1 MRFLVKNI
9 LPLFFAL
16 VATITLRAQAISL
29 PFLCGFEDSLEIAN
43 WTLNAGSDGVNCLDK
58 WMIGNTDYN
67 EGYNSL
73 YISCDSGM
81 TTNYGA
87 RPNLSIAYRTIE
99 IPSSLGGSRYSVDI
113 SFDYKCVGRDK
124 VSMLKFWFLPIAVIG
139 GESSLQASSS
149 RLADIPY
156 CLASITP
163 NATLLGEQNWNSWS
177 ITDNQRPQTL
187 LADTKYC
194 MVFIWQNSNT
204 DTAQLYPQA
213 AVIDNIQ
220 ITLSDCWKP
229 EEIKTESSCDTLW
242 VEWSGSN
249 EMYEFEYRP
258 SDKKNW
264 RGKTFTSNKNVV
276 IPNLSEGSYDVRVR
290 GLCRNSDGD
299 GWIESAWI
307 TKNGVICFCPERHC
321 IDYVTLDRPGVSCL
335 VGKATDPTKGRAILN
350 RTNLGTSG
358 AGPLDFGSN
367 NMRSRHTVNWKQGE
381 YDPRTGNR
389 LKTIPDGSFASV
401 RLGNWDVD
409 AQAEG
414 ITYEH
419 YVDTTEAYIILMKYA
434 VVLEAPGHG
443 PEEDPYFKLE
453 LIDEWGK
460 VISRKCGEFEFTPD
474 GNVKWSKHGNYV
486 WKDWTAIGLNLSEY
500 HGQTI
505 QIRLITQ
512 DCTRTAHGGYAY
524 FTLDCVDAVI
534 KSTGCG
540 DELEMEMEA
549 PDGFKYFWTKTEDR
563 ENAVSTERSIRV
575 PTNDTTTYYCRVDY
589 VDVDG
594 CGFELSTS
602 VLPRYPHA
610 EFEWEWVAKNCENKI
625 FLRNKS
631 CVYTRIDSVSVPTTE
646 PCEAFEW
653 VIDNGKTEYK
663 TETNDVSY
671 TVSNDGDTL
680 VVSLTA
686 YISDRACDS
695 SFSTTIIVPPIYA
708 HNDTLHEI
716 YCEGS
721 VRSFNKKTIAV
732 DGVYTEK
739 LQNCWECDSVTVLD
753 VKFLP
758 LPDDVYI
765 SDTICSNDVYV
776 FDGQELKTTGNYRA
790 VFDTEY
796 GCDSVVFLNLYVED
810 PITVDFGENYR
821 AFCSGETEI
830 EIKYNLE
837 EGSREP
843 KFYSVLFDALAHR
856 CGFVDQKG
864 VPVDLSNE
872 TFTIRIPE
880 NCRPNSYSASIF
892 FEDESVI
899 CDADTLT
906 LNFDVYYSASIMQP
920 KFDNLI
926 SIYNEEFN
934 GGYTFVSYQWYK
946 NDEIMEG
953 ETSPY
958 LYLREGETFSPG
970 DCYYL
975 ELERADDG
983 VVMPTCPICPGDE
996 GTAVD
1001 DLLDG
1006 TDLLKMTLLDK
1017 SQRVYIE
1024 GLFEGRIFVYSITG
1038 QLLDE
1043 FYVDEDTPY
1052 FVSPNAAGVYLLHFV
1067 DANRAIS
1074 YSYKIQVR

>member
-1 MRFLVKNI
+1 MKFLVKNI
-9 LPLFFAL
+9 LLLFFAL
-16 VATITLRAQAISL
+16 VATVALRAQAISL

-67 EGYNSL
+67 EGYNSM
-73 YISCDSGM
+73 YITCDSGM

-87 RPNLSIAYRTIE
+87 RPNLSIAYRIVE
-99 IPSSLGGSRYSVDI
+99 IPSSLGSNRYSVDV
-113 SFDYKCVGRDK
+113 SFDYKCIGRDK
-124 VSMLKFWFLPIAVIG
+124 VSMLKFWFLPISVLG

-149 RLADIPY
+149 RLADLPY
-156 CLASITP
+156 CLSSITP
-163 NATLLGEQNWNSWS
+163 NATLYGEQNWNSWS
-177 ITDNQRPQTL
+177 MTDNQRAQTL

-194 MVFIWQNSNT
+194 MLFVWQNSNT

-220 ITLSDCWKP
+220 ITSSDCWKP
-229 EEIKTESSCDTLW
+229 EGLSVRSSCDTLW
-242 VEWSGSN
+242 VEWDGSN

-258 SDKKNW
+258 SDKINW
-264 RGKTFTSNKNVV
+264 RGKIFTANKKV
-276 IPNLSEGSYDVRVR
+276 IVPNLSEGSYDVRVR
-290 GLCRNSDGD
+290 GLCRKSDD
-299 GWIESAWI
+299 DSWIESAWV

-321 IDYVTLDRPGVSCL
+321 IDYVTLDREGVWCL
-335 VGKATDPTKGRAILN
+335 VGKATDPTRGRAALIP
-350 RTNLGTSG
+350 TNLGTSG

-367 NMRSRHTVNWKQGE
+367 SMRSRHTVNWKQGE

-419 YVDTTEAYIILMKYA
+419 YVDTIGPSIILMKYA

-443 PEEDPYFKLE
+443 PAEDPYFKLE

-474 GNVKWSKHGNYV
+474 GNVKWNKHGSYV

-500 HGQTI
+500 RGQTI

-549 PDGFKYFWTKTEDR
+549 PDGFRYFWTTTEDR
-563 ENAVSTERSIRV
+563 ENAFSTERAIKV

-589 VDVDG
+589 EDIDG
-594 CGFELSTS
+594 CGFELSTL

-610 EFEWEWVAKNCENKI
+610 DFECELVAKNCENKI

-631 CVYTRIDSVSVPTTE
+631 CVHTRIDSVSVPTTE
-646 PCEAFEW
+646 PCESFEW
-653 VIDNGKTEYK
+653 IIDNGEMEYK

-671 TVSNDGDTL
+671 TVPNEGDTL
-680 VVSLTA
+680 LVTLTA

-695 SFSTTIIVPPIYA
+695 SYSTTIIVPPIYA
-708 HNDTLHEI
+708 HNDTLHEV

-721 VRSFNKKTIAV
+721 VRQFNGKVRAV
-732 DGVYTEK
+732 DGVYVEELK
-739 LQNCWECDSVTVLD
+739 NCWECDSVTVLD
-753 VKFLP
+753 LKFKP

-765 SDTICSNDVYV
+765 SDTVCSTQAYM
-776 FDGQELKTTGNYRA
+776 FDGQALNKTGKYRA
-790 VFDTEY
+790 VFNTEY

-830 EIKYNLE
+830 EIKYNLGK
-837 EGSREP
+837 GSREP
-843 KFYSVLFDALAHR
+843 KRYSVLFDNLAHA
-856 CGFVDQKG
+856 CGFVDQIG
-864 VPVDLSNE
+864 VPVDLSSE
-872 TFTIRIPE
+872 TFTVKIPAD
-880 NCRPNSYSASIF
+880 CRPNSYSASIF
-892 FEDESVI
+892 FEDESII
-899 CDADTLT
+899 CDADTMILK
-906 LNFDVYYSASIMQP
+906 FDVYYSASIMQP

-926 SIYNEEFN
+926 TIYNEEFN
-934 GGYTFVSYQWYK
+934 GGYSFVSYQWYK
-946 NDEIMEG
+946 NDEKIEG
-953 ETSPY
+953 ETNPY
-958 LYLREGETFSPG
+958 LYLRDGETFREG

-983 VVMPTCPICPGDE
+983 VVMPTCKICPGDE
-996 GTAVD
+996 ATWVD
-1001 DLLDG
+1001 NVSYGD
-1006 TDLLKMTLLDK
+1006 DLLKMTLLDK
-1017 SQRVYIE
+1017 SQRVYID
-1024 GLFEGRIFVYSITG
+1024 GLFEGRILVYSITG
-1038 QLLDE
+1038 LLLDE
-1043 FYVDEDTPY
+1043 FYIDEDTPY
-1052 FVSPNAAGVYLLHFV
+1052 FVAPNMAGVYLLYFV
-1067 DANRAIS
+1067 DIDQS
-1074 YSYKIQVR
+1074 VYSYKIQVR